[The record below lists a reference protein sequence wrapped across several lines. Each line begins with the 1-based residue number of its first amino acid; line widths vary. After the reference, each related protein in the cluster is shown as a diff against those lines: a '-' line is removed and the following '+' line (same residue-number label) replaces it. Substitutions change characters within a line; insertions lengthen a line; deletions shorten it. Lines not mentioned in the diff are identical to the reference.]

1 MKIHVKPTK
10 PDVKVRK
17 PDGKHLA
24 EQGEEVTKSAFWVRR
39 INDGDVEI
47 VSDAD
52 TPKETTQSTTKA
64 APAKVADKKG
74 A

>member
-10 PDVKVRK
+10 PSVKVRK
-17 PDGKHLA
+17 PDGKYLA

-39 INDGDVEI
+39 INDGDVI
-47 VSDAD
+47 
-52 TPKETTQSTTKA
+52 TTKLTKA
-64 APAKVADKKG
+64 VSTKTATKKG